1 MAAAREEPALPDAVA
16 RALPLLEA
24 DLRAAPGFPDLRH
37 GYLDLLGEDP
47 EDDAGGGGPA
57 QRLMRSRAL
66 PLVYERW
73 WRPAWGRIL
82 KGALAGGMR
91 DEHRI
96 ARLLLGLTP
105 GDGVLDV
112 ACGPGN
118 FTRDFARVAGPAG
131 LVVGI
136 DASETMLARAVRD
149 TPPDQ
154 AERTAYVRG
163 DAVRLP
169 FRDASFDGVCCFAAL
184 HLFDDPMTALD
195 HMTRVLTPGGRLAI
209 FTSCR
214 TVGGPLRGLESL
226 AGAGSG
232 MRVFEPDEI
241 TTALADRGLVDMHQ
255 RIAGFTQFVGA
266 RLPR

>member
-1 MAAAREEPALPDAVA
+1 ME
-16 RALPLLEA
+16 RALALLA
-24 DLRAAPGFPDLRH
+24 DPADADADASA
-37 GYLDLLGEDP
+37 GYLDLLGP
-47 EDDAGGGGPA
+47 DADGGMESTGLT
-57 QRLMRSRAL
+57 QSLMLTRAV
-66 PLVYERW
+66 PFVYERW
-73 WRPAWGRIL
+73 WRPALGRAA
-82 KGALAGGMR
+82 KGVLGPRMA

-96 ARLLLGLTP
+96 ARLLLGLRP

-149 TPPDQ
+149 TPGDQ
-154 AERTAYVRG
+154 SERTAYVRG

-184 HLFDDPMTALD
+184 HLFDDPLTALD
-195 HMTRVLTPGGRLAI
+195 HMARVLTPGGRLAI

-214 TVGGPLRGLESL
+214 AMGGPLRGLDAL

-232 MRVFEPDEI
+232 MRVFEADEI
-241 TTALADRGLVDMHQ
+241 TTALADRGLVDVHQ

-266 RLPR
+266 RLPRG

>member
-1 MAAAREEPALPDAVA
+1 MGVERA
-16 RALPLLEA
+16 RALLAGREDETAEA
-24 DLRAAPGFPDLRH
+24 DVSA
-37 GYLDLLGEDP
+37 GYLDVLGPGADGELEP
-47 EDDAGGGGPA
+47 TGLT
-57 QRLMRSRAL
+57 QRLMLTRAV
-66 PLVYERW
+66 PFVYERW
-73 WRPAWGRIL
+73 WRPALGRAA
-82 KGALAGGMR
+82 KGVLGPRMA

-96 ARLLLGLTP
+96 ARLLLGLRP

-149 TPPDQ
+149 TPADQ

-195 HMTRVLTPGGRLAI
+195 HMARVLTPGGRLAI

-214 TVGGPLRGLESL
+214 AVGGPLRGLDAL

-241 TTALADRGLVDMHQ
+241 TTALADRGLVDVHQ